1 MAFSG
6 LACRANPHC
15 TAESLLRKG
24 YKYPLRGLIFYHAA
38 VRSFFSRRRP
48 VLQNV
53 HPRLHGVHFLH
64 LVQKGSHNYARVSS
78 QLTDSQWQRS

>member
-1 MAFSG
+1 M
-6 LACRANPHC
+6 
-15 TAESLLRKG
+15 LLYAAQTRIPPLKAPNS
-24 YKYPLRGLIFYHAA
+24 KRVDFPLRGLIFYHAA